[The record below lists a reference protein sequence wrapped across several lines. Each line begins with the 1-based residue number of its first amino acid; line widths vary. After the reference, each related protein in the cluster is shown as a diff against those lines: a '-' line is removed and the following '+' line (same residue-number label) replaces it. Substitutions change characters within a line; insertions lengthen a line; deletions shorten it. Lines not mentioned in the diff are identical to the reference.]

1 MKFPRSQKGLVGLA
15 AQGIKRPTDD
25 EIVSAIRDGEDT
37 AQKLMLR
44 FYNVTEFR
52 WNDPDYKH
60 LNKRLVSLRKFR
72 IVKVKSEE
80 GRKLIYCVGK
90 D

>member
-1 MKFPRSQKGLVGLA
+1 MKFPRSQKGLGGLA
-15 AQGIKRPTDD
+15 VQGIKRPTDE

-52 WNDPDYKH
+52 WNDLDYKH

-72 IVKVKSEE
+72 IVKVKFED
-80 GRKLIYCVGK
+80 GHKLIYSVGE